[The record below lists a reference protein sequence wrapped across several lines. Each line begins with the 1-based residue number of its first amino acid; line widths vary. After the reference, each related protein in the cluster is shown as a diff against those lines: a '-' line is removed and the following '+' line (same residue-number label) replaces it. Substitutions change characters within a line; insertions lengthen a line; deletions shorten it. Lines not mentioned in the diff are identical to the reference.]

1 MDQIIIVAVLVTLGY
16 FFGRRA
22 EKKHFKS
29 LVEREAI
36 MNALPAMASRLPPQ
50 DNKYE
55 QTLVSGNV
63 VVANDYF
70 KTFVA
75 GLRNL
80 FGGKISTYETLLD
93 RARREALL
101 RMKEEAQS
109 LGAELVF
116 NVKYE
121 TSSISGNSNKK
132 IPIIE
137 VHAYG
142 TALKKIPSA

>member
-1 MDQIIIVAVLVTLGY
+1 MNQIIVVAVLVILGY
-16 FFGRRA
+16 VFGKHA

-29 LVEREAI
+29 IIEREKI
-36 MNALPAMASRLPPQ
+36 MNALPAMASRIPPQ
-50 DNKYE
+50 DATYQ

-75 GLRNL
+75 GLRNF
-80 FGGKISTYETLLD
+80 FGGRISTYETLLD

-101 RMKEEAQS
+101 RMKEHAQEI
-109 LGAELVF
+109 GAELVF

-121 TSSISGNSNKK
+121 TSSISGQSSRKL
-132 IPIIE
+132 PIIE

-142 TALKKIPSA
+142 TALRKL